1 MTTAIYIV
9 LGIFGFIIIISMFR
23 TKKFLLSLFMTALQ
37 GIASI
42 IAANFIGG
50 FFGVHLSVNAF
61 SLGVCGLGGLP
72 GTVMLLITDTLFKI

>member
-37 GIASI
+37 GIASL

-61 SLGVCGLGGLP
+61 HSVCAASADCP
-72 GTVMLLITDTLFKI
+72 EP

>member
-37 GIASI
+37 L

>member
-37 GIASI
+37 GIASL

-61 SLGVCGLGGLP
+61 FTRCVRP
-72 GTVMLLITDTLFKI
+72 RRTARNRNAAYNRYTF

>member
-37 GIASI
+37 GIASL

-50 FFGVHLSVNAF
+50 FFGVLFHSVCAA
-61 SLGVCGLGGLP
+61 SADCLEP
-72 GTVMLLITDTLFKI
+72 

>member
-37 GIASI
+37 GIASL

-61 SLGVCGLGGLP
+61 SLGVCSLGGLP
-72 GTVMLLITDTLFKI
+72 GTVMLLITDTLFKL

>member
-23 TKKFLLSLFMTALQ
+23 TKKLSLFMTALQ
-37 GIASI
+37 GIASL